1 MTVPKRSQ
9 RSDFKINLLNVLE
22 VLREMWTKNKKT
34 SRKSANN
41 GNRIVTE
48 NPTVTLELR
57 ATITKIQ
64 QVLGFRNRLE
74 MAEERL
80 RDTEC
85 KVFEIIESA

>member
-22 VLREMWTKNKKT
+22 VLREMWTKNKRKLK
-34 SRKSANN
+34 KSAKN
-41 GNRIVTE
+41 GDRIVTE
-48 NPTVTLELR
+48 NPTVTLEFR
-57 ATITKIQ
+57 DTITKIQ

-80 RDTEC
+80 RDIEY
-85 KVFEIIESA
+85 KIFEIIEPA

>member
-22 VLREMWTKNKKT
+22 VLREMWTKNKRK

-41 GNRIVTE
+41 GDRIVTE

-57 ATITKIQ
+57 VTITKIQ
-64 QVLGFRNRLE
+64 QVLGFRNRLG

-80 RDTEC
+80 RDIEY
-85 KVFEIIESA
+85 KIFEIIETT

>member
-22 VLREMWTKNKKT
+22 VLREMWTKNKKK

>member
-22 VLREMWTKNKKT
+22 VLREMWTKNERK

-41 GNRIVTE
+41 GDRIVTE
-48 NPTVTLELR
+48 NPTVTLEFR
-57 ATITKIQ
+57 DTITKIQ

-80 RDTEC
+80 RDIEY
-85 KVFEIIESA
+85 KIFEIIEPA